1 MELCK
6 IIKVIY
12 IKFMNKR
19 EAEIIND
26 AVVEELKKLR
36 NKHKI
41 SQYKI
46 AKDTGLSKSTIS
58 RIESFQQKPT
68 LMVLYIIADYLQEDL
83 GKILSY
89 IYSAYKNK

>member
-6 IIKVIY
+6 IVKVIY

-41 SQYKI
+41 
-46 AKDTGLSKSTIS
+46 TI
-58 RIESFQQKPT
+58 
-68 LMVLYIIADYLQEDL
+68 
-83 GKILSY
+83 
-89 IYSAYKNK
+89 